1 MRAQKEL
8 TEKISKNFHL
18 HFSSLKDPRRT
29 SHGHH
34 IYPLEEI
41 LFLVVSSAVS
51 GWIHWTEIEGFG
63 KDKLNWLRKFY
74 PYLEGI
80 PSHDALGKLFARIDH
95 EAFNR
100 CFISWINARAELSG
114 GDIISIDGKTARGS
128 SEHGSKAAIH
138 TVSAYAFENRLTLA
152 QKTVFEKTNEITAI
166 PDLLDLLFIEG
177 SMITIDAMGCQKKI
191 AEKIISK
198 KADYTLMVK
207 GNQQTLY
214 DQIACVFKNTALA
227 DQTTQVDMGHV
238 RIEER
243 KCSVITDLRFLDE
256 SENWKGIQSIIK
268 IESIRINKTNGH
280 TSQETR
286 YYISSAKKSAKEF
299 NHIIRSHWSIENKL
313 HWCLDVLFKEDDS
326 KKRKGNSAEN
336 FNMVTKMAL
345 AMIEKMDDEDIPKT
359 RKRQKCALDDQYRE
373 LVLSF

>member
-1 MRAQKEL
+1 MHAQKEL
-8 TEKISKNFHL
+8 TEKISKNFSL

-34 IYPLEEI
+34 LYPIEEV

-63 KDKLNWLRKFY
+63 KSKLSWLRKFY
-74 PYLEGI
+74 SYADGI

-100 CFISWINARAELSG
+100 CFISWVNARAELSG
-114 GDIISIDGKTARGS
+114 GDIIAIDGKTARGS
-128 SEHGSKAAIH
+128 SEDGSKAAVH
-138 TVSAYAFENRLTLA
+138 TVSAYAFENRLALA

-166 PDLLDLLFIEG
+166 PELLDLLFIKD
-177 SMITIDAMGCQKKI
+177 SMVTIDAMGCQKKI
-191 AEKIISK
+191 AEKIIDK

-207 GNQQTLY
+207 GNQQALY
-214 DQIACVFKNTALA
+214 DQIESLFTNTSIAYQA
-227 DQTTQVDMGHV
+227 TQLDIGHG

-256 SENWKGIQSIIK
+256 AEKWKGIQSVIR
-268 IESIRINKTNGH
+268 IESTRVNKTTGY
-280 TSQETR
+280 TSQEIR
-286 YYISSAKKSAKEF
+286 YYISSANKSAEEF
-299 NHIIRSHWSIENKL
+299 NHIIRSHWAIENKL

-326 KKRKGNSAEN
+326 KKRKGNSAKN

-345 AMIEKMDDEDIPKT
+345 AMIEKMDTEDIPKT

-373 LVLSF
+373 LVLNF